1 MILAAD
7 IGLAAAETSGTEI
20 VKAVEGPFGMIE
32 KTMERQVWAYD
43 LSDGGLSRRFSP
55 VCKAAT

>member
-20 VKAVEGPFGMIE
+20 VKPVEEPFGMIE

-43 LSDGGLSRRFSP
+43 LSDGGLSRRF
-55 VCKAAT
+55 